1 MRFKELIKKRAE
13 IREKELL
20 EYHNAELPNSIEK
33 EKKIQK
39 KLMDRIKKEKRENF
53 NFQYMIKHIGKDK
66 RGSLRRIQVKDSDGS
81 II

>member
-1 MRFKELIKKRAE
+1 VRFKELIKKGAD

-39 KLMDRIKKEKRENF
+39 KLMDKIKKEKKRNYAF
-53 NFQYMIKHIGKDK
+53 RYLTKHVGKGE
-66 RGSLRRIQVKDSDGS
+66 RSSLRRI
-81 II
+81 

>member
-39 KLMDRIKKEKRENF
+39 KLMDRIKKRKEREF
-53 NFQYMIKHIGKDK
+53 
-66 RGSLRRIQVKDSDGS
+66 
-81 II
+81 